1 LNLLKPRLNTHEED
15 SWEEL
20 ETVDIGGGAGSLRW
34 LVWVCMEV
42 LYFCSNEV
50 FCTSNVLTQSWCS
63 FFSLFYSQG
72 LMTTQKQ
79 P

>member
-42 LYFCSNEV
+42 LSIFVAMKC
-50 FCTSNVLTQSWCS
+50 FVLAMC
-63 FFSLFYSQG
+63 
-72 LMTTQKQ
+72 
-79 P
+79 